1 MSIDTK
7 TAQRRPLTLNSI
19 TDLRR
24 DLDALEA
31 AHRAGTLRTTG
42 NWTPGQAFSHI
53 ATFIEFGY
61 TGYPPNLN
69 PPFFIKWIIR
79 LQKKK
84 FLSQG
89 MPAGVKIPGIPGGT
103 LGADDVPFEQ
113 GIARLRRAW
122 YQLEKAPPTHPSPAF
137 GEMPHEDVIR
147 LNLKHSALHLSFL
160 HPA

>member
-1 MSIDTK
+1 MSINTK
-7 TAQRRPLTLNSI
+7 AAARRPLTLSSI
-19 TDLRR
+19 AELRR

-31 AHRAGTLRTTG
+31 SHRAGRLRTSG

-61 TGYPPNLN
+61 NGYPPNLN
-69 PPFFIKWIIR
+69 PPLIIKWIIR

-84 FLSQG
+84 FLLQG
-89 MPAGVKIPGIPGGT
+89 MPAGVRIPGIEGGT
-103 LGADDVPFEQ
+103 LGADRVPFEA
-113 GIARLRRAW
+113 GMARLRAAW
-122 YQLEKAPPTHPSPAF
+122 DQLEKAPPTYPSPAF